1 MYQNSSTYDYDHTVQ
16 ISISKREYKEEGR
29 TLTPLLSQAGLLSS
43 GIARTQ
49 GVTTAIDAGRAPPEP
64 AAAFTRVV
72 ARQAGASV
80 GFPLVGLH
88 LRHTRR
94 WAGAATSE
102 YAGNDKTHDDALHQH
117 CSLRWGARWRPW
129 WRLLLFGPKCLDDR
143 LGPPAAFG
151 VMPCS
156 A

>member
-1 MYQNSSTYDYDHTVQ
+1 VPEGYHY
-16 ISISKREYKEEGR
+16 RWGEGR
-29 TLTPLLSQAGLLSS
+29 LQTPLLSQAGLLSS

-117 CSLRWGARWRPW
+117 CSLRWGARCA
-129 WRLLLFGPKCLDDR
+129 RLKTYTRCKCLSISCTLVLLR
-143 LGPPAAFG
+143 PP
-151 VMPCS
+151 
-156 A
+156 